1 MTTDN
6 MSITEMHGPFGAYI
20 CIKGQGYDL
29 SVRME
34 KPAAVES
41 LMDSAAEMRR
51 KQCRLQGLA
60 EMLERAAAQLT
71 ERSAK

>member
-1 MTTDN
+1 MNTEN
-6 MSITEMHGPFGAYI
+6 MNITEMHGPFGAYV

-34 KPAAVES
+34 KSTAIES

-51 KQCRLQGLA
+51 KQLRLQGLA
-60 EMLERAAAQLT
+60 EMLESAAAQLT
-71 ERSAK
+71 DRSKK